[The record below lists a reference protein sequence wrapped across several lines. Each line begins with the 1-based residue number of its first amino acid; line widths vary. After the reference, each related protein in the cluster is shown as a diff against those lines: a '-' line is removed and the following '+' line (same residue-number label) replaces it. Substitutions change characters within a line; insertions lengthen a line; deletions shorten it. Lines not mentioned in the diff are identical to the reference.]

1 MQPCWILDTLCIFF
15 LCQLGGGTD
24 EDQPL
29 KCDEKNIAITDGNYT
44 LSNGVEV
51 GSILR
56 FECARGYFPYPTASR
71 RCEAYGEWTPMISPR
86 RRPMSKA
93 YCKGQSG
100 KGKKGDAV
108 SLRLTHTSE
117 CTDGFSRLREVRC
130 PPPLAFENGVYHPRA
145 ASYAIGDSIR
155 FECYDGYFL
164 HGSESRTC
172 QENGKWNGSMAICDD
187 GSTHCPNP
195 GIPVGS
201 IKTGLRY
208 EVDQRVRYQCRSGL
222 VLFGSEERLCLESG
236 EWTGSEPS
244 CQDKYT
250 YDTPG
255 EVASYFGAS
264 LSAVMEVSKPSGKL
278 GRTIKITKD
287 GKLCVYILLDASD
300 SVGEL
305 EFKKAKDAAMS
316 LIERLSNYDVNIKYE
331 VISYATEPKEI
342 VSMANEDVSED
353 VAEVLES
360 LKNFQYSEHKG
371 KTGTNINAAL
381 KKVYEMMVLQS
392 LIERNFMEIRHVIVL
407 LTDGKSNMGNSPGS
421 TIAKIRDFLNI
432 KNPPSNQREDYLD
445 IYVFGVGKD
454 VDLAEL
460 NSLASKKPKEK
471 HVFIV
476 KNLDDLQKSFDE
488 IVDDSKTGTMCG
500 IAKDYSEADIQEKH
514 PWHVNVI
521 VPRVPKSDN
530 CMGSIV
536 SSRWILTAAHCF
548 NSSDTK
554 ELERVSVVLGD
565 KPSIK
570 VTKLLLHPWF
580 NIQGKAHKNI
590 KEFYDY
596 DVALI
601 ELEEAIPFSP
611 KIRPICIP
619 CTEGSTRALRRPHP
633 GTTCQHHEAE
643 LLGPAD
649 IPAMFVSKEPKEPP
663 LKREHVL
670 IKNGPNKNLCNEQAK
685 RAPGYENVTDISEV
699 VTDRFLC
706 TGGTYPHVEPITC
719 KGESGGALFTQ
730 KKKRFFQVGVISWG
744 IFDSCARRRNPPDY
758 ARDYHL
764 NLFKVL
770 PWLQENLKGSLSFLP
785 LW

>member
-93 YCKGQSG
+93 YCK
-100 KGKKGDAV
+100 
-108 SLRLTHTSE
+108 
-117 CTDGFSRLREVRC
+117 EVRC

-264 LSAVMEVSKPSGKL
+264 LSAVMEVSKPEDNATQSGHRKL

-407 LTDGKSNMGNSPGS
+407 LTDGESGMPSFHGAREKAEADNMKPICLLKRRCSS
-421 TIAKIRDFLNI
+421 HT
-432 KNPPSNQREDYLD
+432 D

-514 PWHVNVI
+514 PWHVN
-521 VPRVPKSDN
+521 RVPKSDN

-554 ELERVSVVLGD
+554 ELERVSVVLD
-565 KPSIK
+565 LSPYTQYLSPNTYLSIFLCFRK
-570 VTKLLLHPWF
+570 CNLSFLEALFIAFRGGAVGSGGHSCDVCVEGTK
-580 NIQGKAHKNI
+580 
-590 KEFYDY
+590 
-596 DVALI
+596 
-601 ELEEAIPFSP
+601 
-611 KIRPICIP
+611 
-619 CTEGSTRALRRPHP
+619 
-633 GTTCQHHEAE
+633 GTT
-643 LLGPAD
+643 
-649 IPAMFVSKEPKEPP
+649 SKERTCADKKWSQCQDPDAFGSISPEMVQVSVRP
-663 LKREHVL
+663 LWQ
-670 IKNGPNKNLCNEQAK
+670 KNLCNEQAK

>member
-93 YCKGQSG
+93 YCK
-100 KGKKGDAV
+100 
-108 SLRLTHTSE
+108 
-117 CTDGFSRLREVRC
+117 EVRC

-264 LSAVMEVSKPSGKL
+264 LSAVMEVSKPEDNATQSGHRKL

-407 LTDGKSNMGNSPGS
+407 LTD
-421 TIAKIRDFLNI
+421 
-432 KNPPSNQREDYLD
+432 D

-554 ELERVSVVLGD
+554 ELERVSVVLGERLLFL
-565 KPSIK
+565 
-570 VTKLLLHPWF
+570 KLYSLL
-580 NIQGKAHKNI
+580 
-590 KEFYDY
+590 
-596 DVALI
+596 
-601 ELEEAIPFSP
+601 S
-611 KIRPICIP
+611 
-619 CTEGSTRALRRPHP
+619 
-633 GTTCQHHEAE
+633 EAE